1 MARWLVLNTKF
12 KVHLPLP
19 ENVMTQTGA
28 SMSPTSNAPGATD
41 EAAAPSLHVKPG
53 SVASTRQNA
62 ILALIQ
68 EPEKPVLKT
77 LSILIPVYNEERYLA
92 AVVKRVV
99 EQPLPGGLVREIIMV
114 NDASKDKTWEIM
126 QQIPGL
132 FPEVSFKLMNKVK
145 NEGKGAALRDAWAM
159 ATGDLL
165 IVQDADFEYDPAD
178 YPKLL
183 QPILDGKAD
192 AVFGS
197 RFIGEPHRVMYFWHQ
212 MANNILTMLS
222 NMLTNL
228 NLTDMEVCYKVFT
241 REVYSQIKI
250 RSPRFGVEPE
260 LTAKVARMRIGA
272 GPGGT
277 GGKKV
282 RVYETGVAY
291 AGRTYE
297 EGKKIGWKD
306 AVSAIVQ
313 IIRFSFN
320 D

>member
-1 MARWLVLNTKF
+1 
-12 KVHLPLP
+12 
-19 ENVMTQTGA
+19 MTTTPTPPIISA
-28 SMSPTSNAPGATD
+28 ADLMISP
-41 EAAAPSLHVKPG
+41 VKP
-53 SVASTRQNA
+53 VFT
-62 ILALIQ
+62 
-68 EPEKPVLKT
+68 T

-92 AVVKRVV
+92 AVLKRVV
-99 EQPLPGGLVREIIMV
+99 DQLIPGNLQREIIMV
-114 NDASKDKTWEIM
+114 NDASKDNTWAIM
-126 QQIPGL
+126 QQIPAL
-132 FPEVSFKLMNKVK
+132 FADRTDVTFKIHNKTV
-145 NEGKGAALRDAWAM
+145 NEGKGAALRDAWSM

-183 QPILDGKAD
+183 QPLLDGKAD

-241 REVYSQIKI
+241 RDVYQQIKLK
-250 RSPRFGVEPE
+250 SPRFGVEPE
-260 LTAKVARMRIGA
+260 LTAKVARMRLN
-272 GPGGT
+272 
-277 GGKKV
+277 GKKV

-306 AVSAIVQ
+306 AVSAILQ
-313 IIRFSFN
+313 IIRFRFS

>member
-1 MARWLVLNTKF
+1 MLGEQPTAREMAGDGTAAMPQAA
-12 KVHLPLP
+12 KVSGVPVIFH
-19 ENVMTQTGA
+19 
-28 SMSPTSNAPGATD
+28 AT
-41 EAAAPSLHVKPG
+41 PKPD
-53 SVASTRQNA
+53 
-62 ILALIQ
+62 
-68 EPEKPVLKT
+68 LKT
-77 LSILIPVYNEERYLA
+77 LSILIPVYNEEKYLG

-99 EQPLPGGLVREIIMV
+99 EQQLPGGLTREIIMV

-126 QQIPGL
+126 QQIPPH
-132 FPEVSFKLMNKVK
+132 FPDITFKMLNKPV

-178 YPKLL
+178 YPKLI

-192 AVFGS
+192 SVFGS

-212 MANNILTMLS
+212 VANKILTTLS

-241 REVYSQIKI
+241 REVYEQIKI
-250 RSPRFGVEPE
+250 KSPRFGVEPE
-260 LTAKVARMRIGA
+260 LTAKVAKMRLKS
-272 GPGGT
+272 
-277 GGKKV
+277 GKKV
-282 RVYETGVAY
+282 RVYEVGVAY

-306 AVSAIVQ
+306 AVAAIRE
-313 IIRFSFN
+313 IIRFRFS

>member
-1 MARWLVLNTKF
+1 MDTLVLPEKWMLDHDSKPTPAA
-12 KVHLPLP
+12 VGGAAVLP
-19 ENVMTQTGA
+19 ESAKVAGMPVIFQ
-28 SMSPTSNAPGATD
+28 PAP
-41 EAAAPSLHVKPG
+41 KPD
-53 SVASTRQNA
+53 
-62 ILALIQ
+62 
-68 EPEKPVLKT
+68 LKT
-77 LSILIPVYNEERYLA
+77 LSILIPVYNEERYLG

-99 EQPLPGGLVREIIMV
+99 EQRLPGGLTREIIMV
-114 NDASKDKTWEIM
+114 NDASKDNTWEIM
-126 QQIPGL
+126 QQLPAH
-132 FPEVSFKLMNKVK
+132 FPEITFKLLNKTV

-178 YPKLL
+178 YPKLI

-192 AVFGS
+192 SVFGS

-212 MANNILTMLS
+212 VANKTLTTLS

-241 REVYSQIKI
+241 REVYEQIKI
-250 RSPRFGVEPE
+250 KSPRFGVEPE
-260 LTAKVARMRIGA
+260 LTAKVAKMRLKS
-272 GPGGT
+272 
-277 GGKKV
+277 GKKV
-282 RVYETGVAY
+282 RVYEVGVAY

-306 AVSAIVQ
+306 AVSAIRE
-313 IIRFSFN
+313 IIRFRFS

>member
-1 MARWLVLNTKF
+1 MTESPRPASPNLSLSDLMAEPQKPAF
-12 KVHLPLP
+12 HL
-19 ENVMTQTGA
+19 
-28 SMSPTSNAPGATD
+28 
-41 EAAAPSLHVKPG
+41 
-53 SVASTRQNA
+53 
-62 ILALIQ
+62 
-68 EPEKPVLKT
+68 
-77 LSILIPVYNEERYLA
+77 LSILMPVYNEERYLA

-99 EQPLPGGLVREIIMV
+99 DQPLPGGLVREIIMV
-114 NDASKDKTWEIM
+114 NDASKDRTWDIM
-126 QQIPGL
+126 QQIPNL
-132 FPEVSFKLMNKVK
+132 FPQVK
-145 NEGKGAALRDAWAM
+145 FQLLDKKTNEGKGAALRDAWSM

-165 IVQDADFEYDPAD
+165 VVQDADFEYDPAD

-192 AVFGS
+192 VVFGS

-212 MANNILTMLS
+212 LANNVLTTLS

-241 REVYSQIKI
+241 REVYQQIQIK
-250 RSPRFGVEPE
+250 SPRFGVEPE
-260 LTAKVARMRIGA
+260 LTAKVARMRLQN
-272 GPGGT
+272 
-277 GGKKV
+277 GKHV

-306 AVSAIVQ
+306 AVSAIIQ
-313 IIRFSFN
+313 IIRFRFN